1 MVFSF
6 KHCVYNRAREN
17 KKDKMASSKTS
28 AKSRNSGRS
37 SGTRSTSSLKSF
49 TRERAIKEKL
59 KMAELMAETSF
70 IEKKHTSR
78 YQAEKLEPEKNVA
91 KSKAKVKVLEERK
104 QPTTALRTSFAPR
117 KTAPCGKAMQ
127 ADSYWNV
134 SLLDEPR
141 QRCPDRREHE
151 RHLTRNFTMRDPDFT
166 RIDQMNNPNW
176 QEANETQSY
185 KLGDVRGRYSEEND
199 YNTEMICKLLQQR
212 ASPHV
217 DIGKFDGNPINY
229 QYFMNIFKEVVEDR
243 IEDPTGRLIRLIKHR
258 DGEGRELS

>member
-1 MVFSF
+1 
-6 KHCVYNRAREN
+6 
-17 KKDKMASSKTS
+17 MASSKTS

-91 KSKAKVKVLEERK
+91 KSKAKVKVLEERE

-141 QRCPDRREHE
+141 QRCTDRREHE

-199 YNTEMICKLLQQR
+199 CNTEMICKICNNKPLLMLILENLMVIL
-212 ASPHV
+212 ST
-217 DIGKFDGNPINY
+217 I
-229 QYFMNIFKEVVEDR
+229 MNIFKEVVEDR

-258 DGEGRELS
+258 DGEARELS

>member
-1 MVFSF
+1 
-6 KHCVYNRAREN
+6 
-17 KKDKMASSKTS
+17 
-28 AKSRNSGRS
+28 
-37 SGTRSTSSLKSF
+37 
-49 TRERAIKEKL
+49 
-59 KMAELMAETSF
+59 MAELMAETSF

-91 KSKAKVKVLEERK
+91 KSKAKVKVLEERE

-141 QRCPDRREHE
+141 QRCTDRREHE

-199 YNTEMICKLLQQR
+199 CNTEMICKICNNKPLLMLILENLMVIP
-212 ASPHV
+212 ST
-217 DIGKFDGNPINY
+217 I
-229 QYFMNIFKEVVEDR
+229 MNIFKEVVEDR

-258 DGEGRELS
+258 DGEARELS

>member
-1 MVFSF
+1 
-6 KHCVYNRAREN
+6 
-17 KKDKMASSKTS
+17 
-28 AKSRNSGRS
+28 
-37 SGTRSTSSLKSF
+37 
-49 TRERAIKEKL
+49 
-59 KMAELMAETSF
+59 MAELMAETSF

-91 KSKAKVKVLEERK
+91 KSKAKVKVLEELE
-104 QPTTALRTSFAPR
+104 QPTTALRTPFAPR
-117 KTAPCGKAMQ
+117 KTARCGKAMQ

-141 QRCPDRREHE
+141 QRCTDRREHE

-199 YNTEMICKLLQQR
+199 CNTEMICKICNNKPLLMLILENLMVIP
-212 ASPHV
+212 ST
-217 DIGKFDGNPINY
+217 I
-229 QYFMNIFKEVVEDR
+229 MNIFKEVVEDR

-258 DGEGRELS
+258 DGEARELS

>member
-1 MVFSF
+1 
-6 KHCVYNRAREN
+6 
-17 KKDKMASSKTS
+17 
-28 AKSRNSGRS
+28 
-37 SGTRSTSSLKSF
+37 
-49 TRERAIKEKL
+49 
-59 KMAELMAETSF
+59 MAELMAETSF

-91 KSKAKVKVLEERK
+91 KSKAKVKVLEERE

-127 ADSYWNV
+127 AGSYWNV

-199 YNTEMICKLLQQR
+199 CNTEMICKICNNKPLLMLILENLMVIL
-212 ASPHV
+212 ST
-217 DIGKFDGNPINY
+217 I
-229 QYFMNIFKEVVEDR
+229 MNIFKEVVEDR

-258 DGEGRELS
+258 DGEARELS

>member
-1 MVFSF
+1 
-6 KHCVYNRAREN
+6 
-17 KKDKMASSKTS
+17 
-28 AKSRNSGRS
+28 
-37 SGTRSTSSLKSF
+37 
-49 TRERAIKEKL
+49 
-59 KMAELMAETSF
+59 MAELMAETSF

-91 KSKAKVKVLEERK
+91 KSKAKVKVLEELE

-117 KTAPCGKAMQ
+117 KTARCGKAMQ

-199 YNTEMICKLLQQR
+199 CNTEMICKICNNKPLLMLILENLMVIP
-212 ASPHV
+212 ST
-217 DIGKFDGNPINY
+217 I
-229 QYFMNIFKEVVEDR
+229 MNIFKEVVEDR

-258 DGEGRELS
+258 DGEARELS

>member
-1 MVFSF
+1 
-6 KHCVYNRAREN
+6 
-17 KKDKMASSKTS
+17 
-28 AKSRNSGRS
+28 
-37 SGTRSTSSLKSF
+37 
-49 TRERAIKEKL
+49 
-59 KMAELMAETSF
+59 MAELMAETSF

-91 KSKAKVKVLEERK
+91 KSKAKVKVLEERE

-141 QRCPDRREHE
+141 QRCTDRREHE

-199 YNTEMICKLLQQR
+199 CNTEMICKICNNKPLLMLILENLMVIL
-212 ASPHV
+212 ST
-217 DIGKFDGNPINY
+217 I
-229 QYFMNIFKEVVEDR
+229 MNIFKEVVEDR

-258 DGEGRELS
+258 DGEARELS

>member
-1 MVFSF
+1 
-6 KHCVYNRAREN
+6 
-17 KKDKMASSKTS
+17 MASSKTS

-91 KSKAKVKVLEERK
+91 KSKAKVKVLEERE

-151 RHLTRNFTMRDPDFT
+151 RHLTRDFTMRDPDFT

-199 YNTEMICKLLQQR
+199 CNTEMICKICNNKPLLMLILENLMVIL
-212 ASPHV
+212 ST
-217 DIGKFDGNPINY
+217 I
-229 QYFMNIFKEVVEDR
+229 MNIFKEVVEDR

-258 DGEGRELS
+258 DGEARELS

>member
-1 MVFSF
+1 
-6 KHCVYNRAREN
+6 
-17 KKDKMASSKTS
+17 MASSKTS

-91 KSKAKVKVLEERK
+91 KSKAKVKVLEEWE

-117 KTAPCGKAMQ
+117 KTARCGKAMQ

-134 SLLDEPR
+134 SLLDEPL
-141 QRCPDRREHE
+141 QRCTDRREHE

-176 QEANETQSY
+176 QAANETQSY
-185 KLGDVRGRYSEEND
+185 KLDDVRGRYSEEND
-199 YNTEMICKLLQQR
+199 CNTEMICKICNNKPLLMLILENLMVIL
-212 ASPHV
+212 ST
-217 DIGKFDGNPINY
+217 I
-229 QYFMNIFKEVVEDR
+229 MNIFKEVVEDR

-258 DGEGRELS
+258 DGEARELS